1 MIKIVKW
8 YDSKSVVYESKKET
22 IREAVM
28 EAVMRKVNLRGSNLS
43 DSDLRG
49 SDLSDS
55 NLMHVKFYGRGGTT
69 RIKKSQIAQFHEAL
83 GIVVEDDDKS

>member
-28 EAVMRKVNLRGSNLS
+28 EAVMRKVN
-43 DSDLRG
+43 LRG